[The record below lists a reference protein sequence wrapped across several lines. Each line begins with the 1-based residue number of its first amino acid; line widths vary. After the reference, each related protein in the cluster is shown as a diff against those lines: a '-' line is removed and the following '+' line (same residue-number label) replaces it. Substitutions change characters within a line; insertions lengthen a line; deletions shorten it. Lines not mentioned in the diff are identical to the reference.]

1 MKNFLFYTFTVLIWG
16 STWLGIKFQ
25 LGTVD
30 PLVSVVY
37 RFALAAF
44 ILIVWCSIRSLKMRF
59 ALKDHFFMALQGF
72 FLFGVNYWL
81 FYIAELYLT
90 SGLVAVIC
98 STILVMNMVNGAI
111 FLRTPFDMKVIAGG
125 ALGLS
130 GILLV
135 FKPELSAFS
144 FEESGLL
151 GVALAFGAT
160 FFASLGN
167 IISAYNQKN
176 RLPVIQT
183 NAYGMTYGALLM
195 LGFTILNGKS
205 FEFVFSVTYVG
216 SLIFLVIFGSIV
228 AFGCYLSLIGRIGAD
243 RAAYAT
249 LLFPIVALVIS
260 TIWENYQWSAESIT
274 GVVLILG
281 GNLLMLK
288 KRSRSF
294 DFRKLNGL
302 VKNH

>member
-1 MKNFLFYTFTVLIWG
+1 
-16 STWLGIKFQ
+16 
-25 LGTVD
+25 
-30 PLVSVVY
+30 
-37 RFALAAF
+37 
-44 ILIVWCSIRSLKMRF
+44 
-59 ALKDHFFMALQGF
+59 
-72 FLFGVNYWL
+72 
-81 FYIAELYLT
+81 
-90 SGLVAVIC
+90 
-98 STILVMNMVNGAI
+98 
-111 FLRTPFDMKVIAGG
+111 
-125 ALGLS
+125 
-130 GILLV
+130 
-135 FKPELSAFS
+135 
-144 FEESGLL
+144 
-151 GVALAFGAT
+151 
-160 FFASLGN
+160 
-167 IISAYNQKN
+167 
-176 RLPVIQT
+176 VIQT